1 MSRSLSQGQLTQTL
15 LGTPEYMAPEVFK
28 TQDKRV
34 AGYDKSV
41 DWWAVGILIYEMIV
55 GVTPF
60 FHSNRLT
67 MNKKIINEKV
77 RWPSNIRCSP
87 LVQDLVSK
95 LLNKNASQRLGT
107 TRGATEILEHPWFP
121 QGEERT

>member
-1 MSRSLSQGQLTQTL
+1 MIDFGLSRSLSQGQLTQTI
-15 LGTPEYMAPEVFK
+15 LGTPEYMAPEIYK
-28 TQDKRV
+28 TQDEKA

-60 FHSNRLT
+60 YDSKRST
-67 MNKKIINEKV
+67 MKKKIMNEKV

-87 LVQDLVSK
+87 LV
-95 LLNKNASQRLGT
+95 
-107 TRGATEILEHPWFP
+107 
-121 QGEERT
+121 